1 MFEIK
6 IQSVILKL
14 QGTLD
19 DARKVDSGKTG
30 ASGTRLRKATL
41 DVQADLKHIREALS
55 EKRAA
60 AANDVG

>member
-1 MFEIK
+1 MFEQK

-14 QGTLD
+14 QAALV
-19 DARKVDSGKTG
+19 DARKVDAGKTG

-41 DVQADLKHIREALS
+41 EAQADLKHIREVLS

-60 AANDVG
+60 AATDVG

>member
-1 MFEIK
+1 MFEQK

-14 QGTLD
+14 QAALD
-19 DARKVDSGKTG
+19 DARKVDAGKTG
-30 ASGTRLRKATL
+30 APGARMRQATL